1 VPAARAAEGW
11 PARRAG
17 APARTRHTRW
27 VSEHLLV
34 FPDRDTADEVAA
46 ELVEEGFA
54 ARVVREALAGEDD
67 SEDHEWAVHVVEENV
82 ADESGPVEGG
92 LRDRFSALAE
102 ERGGWYD
109 PEPTTPAGL

>member
-1 VPAARAAEGW
+1 M
-11 PARRAG
+11 
-17 APARTRHTRW
+17 
-27 VSEHLLV
+27 SEHLLV

-54 ARVVREALAGEDD
+54 AQVVREALAGEDD
-67 SEDHEWAVHVVEENV
+67 AEDHEWAVHVVEENV